1 MLSAVLALDDQEIAR
16 GEARQVGDNAELD
29 SPPGAVAVR
38 VVEQRARRLVV
49 DNPIV
54 GVLRRV
60 SFTPAEVIAVER
72 FYCIPLFYKG
82 VVIHHRKPESE
93 CPGSVKFFTMG
104 NLDELTRRIADAG
117 FLLGTPPG

>member
-1 MLSAVLALDDQEIAR
+1 MRPFRQRGGIEI
-16 GEARQVGDNAELD
+16 GGFEATWPFASITVE
-29 SPPGAVAVR
+29 PG
-38 VVEQRARRLVV
+38 LL
-49 DNPIV
+49 IV